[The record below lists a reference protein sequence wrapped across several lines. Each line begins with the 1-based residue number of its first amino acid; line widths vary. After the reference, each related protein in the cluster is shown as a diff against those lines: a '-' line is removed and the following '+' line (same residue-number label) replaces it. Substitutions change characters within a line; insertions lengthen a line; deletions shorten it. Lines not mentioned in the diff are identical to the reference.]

1 MKIAYA
7 DDKLNCFLLRYV
19 LFKAYEKTLRK
30 LMHTIDKY
38 FFSKSVVTVTEKLL
52 KYVRPIVVEKECI

>member
-1 MKIAYA
+1 
-7 DDKLNCFLLRYV
+7 
-19 LFKAYEKTLRK
+19 
-30 LMHTIDKY
+30 MHTIDKY